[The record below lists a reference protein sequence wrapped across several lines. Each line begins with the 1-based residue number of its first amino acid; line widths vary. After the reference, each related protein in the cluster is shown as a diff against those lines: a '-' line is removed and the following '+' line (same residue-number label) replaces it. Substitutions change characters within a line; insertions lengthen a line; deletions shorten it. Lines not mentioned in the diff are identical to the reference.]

1 FLNHRDS
8 VRELGGVRFL
18 PRSRNPVRVAPFSL
32 FLSAVSIPVPNLDPN
47 CIHAVNVVNN
57 LASTRLDGDKSFRV
71 GENGV
76 RSDCDPI
83 VFHEKPKPYPC
94 NKQKA
99 TILPTPMP
107 SGDFDSKAASNLLGD
122 LCLLGD
128 REKQE
133 GVNGKLSAC
142 ARKMDDGL
150 PQPCVE
156 DKGFATEEEW
166 SKKGVKKCAKTKLFY
181 CQCCTFLIILKL
193 N

>member
-1 FLNHRDS
+1 M
-8 VRELGGVRFL
+8 
-18 PRSRNPVRVAPFSL
+18 
-32 FLSAVSIPVPNLDPN
+32 FLSEVSIHVPNLDPN
-47 CIHAVNVVNN
+47 CIPAINVVNN
-57 LASTRLDGDKSFRV
+57 LASTRLDGDRSFRV

-76 RSDCDPI
+76 RSDCAPMS
-83 VFHEKPKPYPC
+83 
-94 NKQKA
+94 
-99 TILPTPMP
+99 TPMP

-133 GVNGKLSAC
+133 GVNGKIYAR

-166 SKKGVKKCAKTKLFY
+166 FATEEEWSKKENC
-181 CQCCTFLIILKL
+181 
-193 N
+193 